1 MLNTI
6 NTITLNV
13 EFKQHINMTHEIEQS
28 KEPGKYWNEY
38 QICDVV
44 PTKTNITAIA
54 QNIAAQ
60 VQDGYADVL
69 KAIVSLKAIEEVAKE
84 AQVLC
89 RESAID
95 AIACYPKSK
104 ANVLGADIAPF
115 ESYKYD
121 YSHIPEWAELEEQM
135 QEIKAR
141 QKEIEDTEKKFRRGE
156 IPIKSYS
163 STIKIT
169 LGK

>member
-1 MLNTI
+1 
-6 NTITLNV
+6 
-13 EFKQHINMTHEIEQS
+13 MTHEIEQS
-28 KEPGKYWNEY
+28 KEQGKYWNEY
-38 QICDVV
+38 QIADIV
-44 PTKTNITAIA
+44 PTKTNISAMA
-54 QNIAAQ
+54 ANIAAQ

-121 YSHIPEWAELEEQM
+121 YSHITEWSELEEQIV
-135 QEIKAR
+135 ELKSR

-156 IPIKSYS
+156 IPIKSYT

-169 LGK
+169 LAK

>member
-1 MLNTI
+1 
-6 NTITLNV
+6 
-13 EFKQHINMTHEIEQS
+13 MTHEIEQS
-28 KEPGKYWNEY
+28 KQEGKYWNEY
-38 QICDVV
+38 QIADIV

-121 YSHIPEWAELEEQM
+121 YSHIPEWSELEEQM
-135 QEIKAR
+135 KEIKAR